1 MNTTRGFSGALLI
14 ASGILIS
21 SAGLASANDISKC
34 ILSGEKGDVSITP
47 ANPGVITAEIALP
60 NPGWLNGDTP
70 DQIVDGFEYCLA
82 ANIAHRAGFDEV
94 KLVVSSVPAMI
105 ANNNQKKDLGMA
117 TLSIT
122 DERKKVIDFSSPYF
136 SSDIGVLVKA
146 GKAVDAAA
154 MKTFRIGVLQGTTG
168 ASFVTD
174 RIKPADIRVYSENP
188 AMFAALMAGQIDAAV
203 TDTAILMAQAAK
215 SNGALEIA
223 GQYETGESYG
233 AILPKNSP
241 NKQAIDKVI
250 DDMRADGTLKNMA
263 STYLSGIWG
272 ADPTTIPYLQ
282 P

>member
-1 MNTTRGFSGALLI
+1 MQISR
-14 ASGILIS
+14 ASS
-21 SAGLASANDISKC
+21 
-34 ILSGEKGDVSITP
+34 
-47 ANPGVITAEIALP
+47 
-60 NPGWLNGDTP
+60 
-70 DQIVDGFEYCLA
+70 YCLA
-82 ANIAHRAGFDEV
+82 ANIAYRAGFDDV

-122 DERKKVIDFSSPYF
+122 EERKKVIDFSSPYF

-146 GKAVDAAA
+146 GKKVDAAA
-154 MKTFRIGVLQGTTG
+154 IKTFRVGVLQGTTG

-174 RIKPADIRVYSENP
+174 RVKPADIRVYSENP

-233 AILPKNSP
+233 AIMPKNSP

-250 DDMRADGTLKNMA
+250 DDMRADGTLKKMT

>member
-14 ASGILIS
+14 ACGILIS